1 MDGSSCLCPVCGRE
15 LRDVALNAG
24 DKWFGGGGTFELREC
39 RDCRLAV
46 THPQPSLEELESYYP
61 SEYQSWQHPN
71 RGLRLV
77 RDLTARFRAS
87 LPPWGP
93 LRHRGAGSMLD
104 VGCGRGDL
112 LLRFAEAGWSVAGL
126 DISESA
132 VRAARELGVEASVG
146 TLDTAPLP
154 DASFDLIVMN
164 HALEHL
170 HDPVGALGHAYR
182 LLRDGGSL
190 IVAVPN
196 WDSSLRRWFGTN
208 WMPLEVPRH
217 LTHFSPRALHL
228 ASRRAGFRRSR
239 TRRYAMGVGLPLSL
253 WFATGGGP
261 IIGRRHTALLAAGAG
276 LYPVSWLVGRLLGGD
291 GIYLVAEK

>member
-1 MDGSSCLCPVCGRE
+1 MDGSPCVCPVCGRE
-15 LRDVALNAG
+15 LPEVALVAR
-24 DKWFGGGGTFELREC
+24 DKWFGRGEAFELHGC
-39 RDCRLAV
+39 PDCRLAV
-46 THPQPSLEELESYYP
+46 TYPEPSADELEAYYP
-61 SEYQSWQHPN
+61 AEYQSWQHPS
-71 RGLRLV
+71 RSLRLV
-77 RDLTARFRAS
+77 RDLTARLRAS
-87 LPPWGP
+87 LPPWGGF
-93 LRHRGAGSMLD
+93 RRRGAGAMLD

-132 VRAARELGVEASVG
+132 VRAARELGVEAQVG
-146 TLDTAPLP
+146 TIDTAPLP
-154 DASFDLIVMN
+154 EASFDLVVMN

-170 HDPVGALGHAYR
+170 HDPAGAIGHAHR

-196 WDSSLRRWFGTN
+196 WDSRLRRWFGIN

-217 LTHFSPRALHL
+217 LTHFSPKALHL
-228 ASRRAGFRRSR
+228 ASRRAGFRVSR

-253 WFATGGGP
+253 WFAVGGGP
-261 IIGRRHTALLAAGAG
+261 IVGRRHTMLLAAGAG
-276 LYPVSWLVGRLLGGD
+276 LYPVSWLAGRVLGGD